1 MISVRFGKIGTEE
14 GYLLLMYKTKGI
26 ETKKLHRK
34 ANLSPEVSAGSTTA
48 GSKDPAKPQEKPEL
62 KPPARSRIFTE
73 QLEVEKEKAVFTYNT
88 YQKDSLKLKILIDD
102 SYLKLLDRG
111 MVSDTK
117 RVKIHADIEGLG
129 PVFKIYLDLTNQ
141 SSQPITDCGLS
152 LQFSSLN
159 YRLVGSLPSIKA
171 LLPSV
176 MLPVIFKVQNI
187 HPMGNNEDIKAF
199 VVERLSTKPIA
210 GAIVKMPICDPSLI
224 AQ

>member
-1 MISVRFGKIGTEE
+1 MRFGKIGTEE

-34 ANLSPEVSAGSTTA
+34 ANLSPEVSAVATA
-48 GSKDPAKPQEKPEL
+48 GESRDQSKPQEKPEL

-111 MVSDTK
+111 MVSETK

-129 PVFKIYLDLTNQ
+129 PVFKVYLDVTNQ
-141 SSQPITDCGLS
+141 SSQPITDCSLS
-152 LQFSSLN
+152 LQFSAQN
-159 YRLVGSLPSIKA
+159 YKLVGALPCVKA

-176 MLPVIFKVQNI
+176 MLPVVFRVQNVS
-187 HPMGNNEDIKAF
+187 PMGNNEDIKAF
-199 VVERLSTKPIA
+199 IVEKLSSKPIA
-210 GAIVKMPICDPSLI
+210 GAIIKMPICDPALI
-224 AQ
+224 NP